1 MGKRKYLNRF
11 AVFFFAFMLFFT
23 LFSSSLYRQTI
34 PNVMVLRAREKEFPV
49 TIYLED
55 GEEYVSTTRELA
67 LPAYVL
73 NFNGDFSGEIQV
85 ANVFVLEE
93 TEEGFFVRERQV
105 LLRGEAEGW
114 FEIESGV
121 AKKDKLVYAMDRKLV
136 DGMKVNVVEIKK

>member
-1 MGKRKYLNRF
+1 MGKRKYLNQF
-11 AVFFFAFMLFFT
+11 AVFFFTFMLFFT
-23 LFSSSLYRQTI
+23 LFSASLHSQTT

-55 GEEYVSTTRELA
+55 GEEYVSKKRELA
-67 LPAYVL
+67 IPAYAL
-73 NFNGDFSGEIQV
+73 NFFGDFSGEVQI

-105 LLRGEAEGW
+105 LLCGEAEGW

-121 AKKDKLVYAMDRKLV
+121 EKKDKLVYATDRKLA
-136 DGMKVNVVEIKK
+136 DGMKVNVIEIKK